1 MRAGEGSI
9 ALVLALLASACSPE
23 PPRARYTVEEY
34 RANAELRH
42 AQITRCQQDPGSLR
56 KTPDC
61 INAQQAAA
69 FEDRLR
75 LRNAPPIGLDAKRNP
90 SHRPPPREAQD
101 AGEAA
106 TPPPDEAR

>member
-1 MRAGEGSI
+1 MRGDGW
-9 ALVLALLASACSPE
+9 VPVVFALLASACSPE
-23 PPRARYTVEEY
+23 PPAVHHTVEDY

-42 AQITRCQQDPGSLR
+42 AQIARCQQDPGSLK

-75 LRNAPPIGLDAKRNP
+75 LRDAPPVGLDPSRNP
-90 SHRPPPREAQD
+90 SYHPPRDED
-101 AGEAA
+101 RDGRERT
-106 TPPPDEAR
+106 TPPPHGAL

>member
-1 MRAGEGSI
+1 MSCRKGSLSL
-9 ALVLALLASACSPE
+9 ALALLASACSPAPE
-23 PPRARYTVEEY
+23 QARYTVDEY

-42 AQITRCQQDPGSLR
+42 AQVARCQSDPGTLK

-75 LRNAPPIGLDAKRNP
+75 
-90 SHRPPPREAQD
+90 
-101 AGEAA
+101 
-106 TPPPDEAR
+106 

>member
-1 MRAGEGSI
+1 MRACEGSI
-9 ALVLALLASACSPE
+9 ALVFAWLASACSPE
-23 PPRARYTVEEY
+23 PPPARYTLDEY

-42 AQITRCQQDPGSLR
+42 AQIVRCQQDPGSLK

-69 FEDRLR
+69 LEDRLR
-75 LRNAPPIGLDAKRNP
+75 LRDAPPIGLDPKRNP
-90 SHRPPPREAQD
+90 PYRAAPGETQD
-101 AGEAA
+101 AGESA